1 MMMLMIWCR
10 EAELSEDS
18 DEEME
23 VEPSSGSVATSPAV
37 QSKTPH
43 RHDLM
48 VLEEAKA
55 RSSFFKQAKSFPMFP
70 CKEEKIKWD
79 EYGEPIR
86 YMCKPFTV
94 EIDYI
99 ETIDQK
105 TLQLKT

>member
-1 MMMLMIWCR
+1 MP
-10 EAELSEDS
+10 EDS

-23 VEPSSGSVATSPAV
+23 IEPSSGTVATSPTV

-86 YMCKPFTV
+86 YMCT
-94 EIDYI
+94 
-99 ETIDQK
+99 
-105 TLQLKT
+105 

>member
-1 MMMLMIWCR
+1 MLSWCR

-23 VEPSSGSVATSPAV
+23 VDSTSVATSPV
-37 QSKTPH
+37 QSKAP

-48 VLEEAKA
+48 VVEEAKA

-70 CKEEKIKWD
+70 CKEEKVKWD

-86 YMCKPFTV
+86 
-94 EIDYI
+94 
-99 ETIDQK
+99 
-105 TLQLKT
+105 

>member
-1 MMMLMIWCR
+1 M
-10 EAELSEDS
+10 SEDS

-23 VEPSSGSVATSPAV
+23 VEPSSGSVATSPTV

-86 YMCKPFTV
+86 YMCTLQSPAALPQSKN
-94 EIDYI
+94 DYI
-99 ETIDQK
+99 ETIGQK
-105 TLQLKT
+105 TLQLKN